1 MLGGQY
7 QLRNLKQL
15 GFQSFDSVIDES
27 YDSIENNATR
37 FGAAMAQVKY
47 LCEQPQQEILDKI
60 KPIVDHNFNVM
71 MSTDWYDVYF
81 KPAFVSYFNQ

>member
-27 YDSIENNATR
+27 YDAIEDNNTR
-37 FGAAMAQVKY
+37 FRHAMEQVKY